1 LKINV
6 LKVNGFGKLKN
17 KEITLDNHIN
27 LIYGENEAGK
37 STLLKFISGMFYG
50 VSKNKN
56 KKEYSDYDR
65 YKPWNGQ
72 EFSGKMVYSLEN
84 DEKYEV
90 FRDFSKKNPQIYKAN
105 GEEISKNF
113 KIDKIKGNEFFYE
126 QTKIDED
133 TFFSTTMITQKQ
145 VVLDK
150 SEQQILTQKMANILS
165 TGEETIS
172 YKKAIE
178 KLNKKLLEE
187 VGTERTTERPINI
200 INKKIE
206 KLNHEK
212 NNIEINNFRK
222 EELEKEEKE
231 IEKEILAKNRE
242 IELIK
247 EIKKIKEKNI
257 IEEEKIKINKNLMEE
272 ENSKINELK
281 EKFKNTEK
289 IEKSKNY
296 ILWISIV
303 LTVISMALIFI
314 HKLFIVG
321 TAIFTIIDFLVFVI
335 NYLKNKQ
342 KRQRQKEQENKII
355 NEIEMIKNNIKEK
368 EEKIESI
375 QNEINSNI
383 QVKIKEIKN
392 RYQGEIA
399 EEKIN
404 LLSKEEQEKLNNKQE
419 NLENSISA
427 MKIKLTTNKI
437 EHDNLIK
444 ETEEKIKIEEQ
455 LESLKEEKEELRQLG
470 NAINIAKQAL
480 ENAYIKMKD
489 EITPKFTKTL
499 SETIQEISGGKYQNI
514 KFREGEGI
522 TVELENGEYIAANKL
537 SVGTIDQLYLS
548 LRLSAIEEI
557 TEEKMP
563 IILDETFAYYDTER
577 LTNILK
583 HIHEKYKENQMII
596 FTCSNREKEILE
608 KESIKYTYINLNA

>member
-1 LKINV
+1 MKINV

-222 EELEKEEKE
+222 EELEKKEKE

>member
-1 LKINV
+1 MKINV

-165 TGEETIS
+165 TGEEKIS

-222 EELEKEEKE
+222 EELEKKEKE

>member
-222 EELEKEEKE
+222 EELEKKEKE

-455 LESLKEEKEELRQLG
+455 LESLKEEKEELRHLG

>member
-1 LKINV
+1 
-6 LKVNGFGKLKN
+6 
-17 KEITLDNHIN
+17 
-27 LIYGENEAGK
+27 
-37 STLLKFISGMFYG
+37 MFYG

-126 QTKIDED
+126 QTQIDED

-222 EELEKEEKE
+222 EELEKKEKE

-375 QNEINSNI
+375 QNGINTNI

-392 RYQGEIA
+392 RYQGEIT

-404 LLSKEEQEKLNNKQE
+404 LLSKE
-419 NLENSISA
+419 
-427 MKIKLTTNKI
+427 
-437 EHDNLIK
+437 
-444 ETEEKIKIEEQ
+444 
-455 LESLKEEKEELRQLG
+455 
-470 NAINIAKQAL
+470 
-480 ENAYIKMKD
+480 
-489 EITPKFTKTL
+489 
-499 SETIQEISGGKYQNI
+499 
-514 KFREGEGI
+514 
-522 TVELENGEYIAANKL
+522 
-537 SVGTIDQLYLS
+537 
-548 LRLSAIEEI
+548 
-557 TEEKMP
+557 
-563 IILDETFAYYDTER
+563 
-577 LTNILK
+577 
-583 HIHEKYKENQMII
+583 
-596 FTCSNREKEILE
+596 
-608 KESIKYTYINLNA
+608 